1 MLLPGFNGAG
11 ARMTDAL
18 QQRFG
23 ASADLVRLKV
33 SSLLRCCCLLLIL
46 AHLPVHAA
54 SVPLSD
60 AQLQWLEDHPVWR
73 VGVVMAPPYAEYD
86 QRQRRMSGFN
96 VQFME
101 RLAANLGVS
110 LQWHRFVSEAALEQA
125 MRGDEIDLAPGLRQS
140 REGLRIWRYSDP
152 FLRVPRLIIGD
163 NNGPR
168 AIDLERLDNDDV
180 IALEAPGPVADYMN
194 SNYPSQ
200 PVLEVSSQFE
210 ALRQLLEAR
219 IRFAVVDEPLYGR
232 LSQKAEYASL
242 DVVGDLGNPLLL
254 RIGSRRDSPI
264 MSAVID
270 QALRNF
276 SAREFSQLQEQ
287 WLKSRSIDQ
296 SRRISYWRS
305 LSLLLTLLL
314 GAAVGIL
321 VWQRR
326 QQGQLEARLKS
337 ARRDIE
343 ARAAAEE
350 AQRLT
355 QFCLDHSTVG
365 ILWLNWDSHV
375 RYANQ
380 AAEELLGYASERLLD
395 QPLQALEPG
404 LGMDDWLQL
413 WRDARSGVEDHQVHE
428 CEWQRA
434 DGSRFPAAVTLSF
447 LRFGSKEYL
456 VVFLADITERRR
468 ASAALQESEVRL
480 KAMAGNVPGLVFRFE
495 RQDADS
501 PVNIA
506 YISEA
511 SQRLVGYSA
520 ELLLQP
526 GRGIRSLVHPDD
538 EPGYWSSQQQAL
550 GSMSDWRWQGRIL
563 TRDGE
568 VRWADIRASVRGR
581 LEGRQVWD
589 GIVWDITDNKRIE
602 LQLDAS
608 RAQLRELAAH
618 VETVREEEKAHIAR
632 EVHDELG
639 QMLTVL
645 KLEISMCEISFAAL
659 DPGLAARLQGMK
671 RLIAQLFQQVRDVA
685 TALRPPILDAG
696 IASAIDWQARRFE
709 ERTGIACLVEVPECP
724 PQLSNAK
731 AIGLFR
737 ILQEALTNVMRHANA
752 QTVSLSLEQRGDV
765 LCLGISDDGQ
775 GFVVQQGRQGLS
787 FGLVGM
793 QERAQMLGG
802 TLVLESQ
809 PGEGTSI
816 HVSVP
821 LNAVAEAGQ
830 LIRTLES

>member
-1 MLLPGFNGAG
+1 M
-11 ARMTDAL
+11 
-18 QQRFG
+18 
-23 ASADLVRLKV
+23 V
-33 SSLLRCCCLLLIL
+33 SSLLRGCLLLL
-46 AHLPVHAA
+46 LLVHLPAHAWN
-54 SVPLSD
+54 VPLSD
-60 AQLQWLEDHPVWR
+60 AQLAWLGEHRQWR
-73 VGVVMAPPYAEYD
+73 AGVVMTSPYAEYD
-86 QRQRRMSGFN
+86 QRQRRLSGFN

-101 RLAANLGVS
+101 RLATGLGVE
-110 LQWHRFVSEAALEQA
+110 LQWHRFTDEAALEKA
-125 MRGDEIDLAPGLRQS
+125 MRADEIDLAPGLRQT
-140 REGLRIWRYSDP
+140 REGLRTWRYSDP

-163 NNGPR
+163 VNGPR
-168 AIDLERLDNDDV
+168 AIDLERLDSDDV
-180 IALEAPGPVADYMN
+180 IALEGPGPVADYMH

-200 PVLEVSSQFE
+200 PVVEVPSQFE
-210 ALRQLLEAR
+210 ALRQLVEAR
-219 IRFAVVDEPLYGR
+219 VRFAVVDEPLYAR
-232 LSQKAEYASL
+232 LSQRAEYASL
-242 DVVGDLGNPLLL
+242 DVVGDLGNPQLL
-254 RIGSRRDSPI
+254 RIGSRRDSPV

-270 QALRNF
+270 QALRSF
-276 SAREFSQLQEQ
+276 PAQQLGQLQEQ

-296 SRRISYWRS
+296 SRRISHWRS
-305 LSLLLTLLL
+305 LSLLLGLLL
-314 GAAVGIL
+314 LATITGL

-326 QQGQLEARLKS
+326 QQGLLETRLKS

-343 ARAAAEE
+343 LREAAEE

-380 AAEELLGYASERLLD
+380 AAEDLLGYASDQLID
-395 QPLQALEPG
+395 QPLQALDPA

-413 WRDARSGVEDHQVHE
+413 WRDARSGIDDHQVHE
-428 CEWQRA
+428 RDWQRV
-434 DGSRFPAAVTLSF
+434 DGSRFPAAITLSF

-480 KAMAGNVPGLVFRFE
+480 KAMAGNVPGLVFRLE
-495 RQDADS
+495 RQAPGA
-501 PVNIA
+501 PVSIG

-550 GSMSDWRWQGRIL
+550 DSMSDWHWQGRIL
-563 TRDGE
+563 TRSGE
-568 VRWADIRASVRGR
+568 IRWADIRASVRGH
-581 LEGRQVWD
+581 LAGRQVWD

-602 LQLDAS
+602 LELDAS
-608 RAQLRELAAH
+608 RAQLRKLAAH

-645 KLEISMCEISFAAL
+645 KLEISMCEISFAEL
-659 DPGLAARLQGMK
+659 DPGLAARLQSMK

-731 AIGLFR
+731 AVGLFR

-752 QTVSLSLEQRGDV
+752 QTVSLRLEQRGDV
-765 LCLGISDDGQ
+765 LSLSISDDGQ
-775 GFVVQQGRQGLS
+775 GFVVQSGRQGLS

-809 PGEGTSI
+809 PGEGTLI
-816 HVSVP
+816 QVSVP
-821 LNAVAEAGQ
+821 LDAPAQQAP
-830 LIRTLES
+830 LISTLES

>member
-1 MLLPGFNGAG
+1 M
-11 ARMTDAL
+11 
-18 QQRFG
+18 
-23 ASADLVRLKV
+23 
-33 SSLLRCCCLLLIL
+33 SSLLRCCCFLLML
-46 AHLPVHAA
+46 AYLPAHAA

-60 AQLQWLEDHPVWR
+60 AQLQWLHDHPVWR
-73 VGVVMAPPYAEYD
+73 VGVVMASPYAEYD
-86 QRQRRMSGFN
+86 QRQRRLSGFH

-110 LQWHRFVSEAALEQA
+110 LQWHRFVSEAALDNA
-125 MRGDEIDLAPGLRQS
+125 MRGGEIDLAPGLRQS
-140 REGLRIWRYSDP
+140 REKLRIWRYSDP

-163 NNGPR
+163 INGPR
-168 AIDLERLDNDDV
+168 AIDLERLNNDDV
-180 IALEAPGPVADYMN
+180 IALEGPGPVADYMS

-200 PVLEVSSQFE
+200 PVLEVPGQFE

-219 IRFAVVDEPLYGR
+219 VRFAVVDEPLYGR

-264 MSAVID
+264 MSAIID

-276 SAREFSQLQEQ
+276 PASEFSQLQEQ

-314 GAAVGIL
+314 GATVVML

-343 ARAAAEE
+343 ARGAAEE

-395 QPLQALEPG
+395 QPLQALEPA

-480 KAMAGNVPGLVFRFE
+480 KAMAGNVPGLVFRLE

-501 PVNIA
+501 PISIA

-538 EPGYWSSQQQAL
+538 EPGYWDSQQQAL

-563 TRDGE
+563 TRDGD
-568 VRWADIRASVRGR
+568 VRWADIRASVRGH
-581 LEGRQVWD
+581 LQGRQVWD

-602 LQLDAS
+602 LELDAS
-608 RAQLRELAAH
+608 RGQLRELAAH

-724 PQLSNAK
+724 PQLSSAK

-765 LCLGISDDGQ
+765 LYLSISDDGQ
-775 GFVVQQGRQGLS
+775 GFVVRQDHQGLS

-793 QERAQMLGG
+793 HERAQMFGG

-821 LNAVAEAGQ
+821 LHAAAEDGQ
-830 LIRTLES
+830 LISTLGS

>member
-86 QRQRRMSGFN
+86 QRQRRLSGFN

-163 NNGPR
+163 INGPR

-219 IRFAVVDEPLYGR
+219 VRFAVVDEPLYGR

-276 SAREFSQLQEQ
+276 SAPEFSQLQEQ

>member
-1 MLLPGFNGAG
+1 MHVPGCGGAG
-11 ARMTDAL
+11 TGVTDAL
-18 QQRFG
+18 QKPFG
-23 ASADLVRLKV
+23 ASANLVRFMV
-33 SSLLRCCCLLLIL
+33 SSLLRCCCLLLML
-46 AHLPVHAA
+46 AHLPAHAA

-60 AQLQWLEDHPVWR
+60 AQLAWLDENRQWR
-73 VGVVMAPPYAEYD
+73 VGVVMTSPYAEYD
-86 QRQRRMSGFN
+86 QRQRRLSGFN

-101 RLAANLGVS
+101 RLAANLGVE
-110 LQWHRFVSEAALEQA
+110 LQWHRFVNEAELEEA
-125 MRGDEIDLAPGLRQS
+125 MRADQIDLAPGLRQT

-163 NNGPR
+163 INGPR
-168 AIDLERLDNDDV
+168 AIDLERLNSSDV
-180 IALEAPGPVADYMN
+180 IALEGPGPVADYMS

-200 PVLEVSSQFE
+200 PVLEVPSQFE

-219 IRFAVVDEPLYGR
+219 VRFAVVDEPLYGR

-242 DVVGDLGNPLLL
+242 EVVGDLGNPQLL
-254 RIGSRRDSPI
+254 RIGSRRDSPV

-270 QALRNF
+270 LALRHF
-276 SAREFSQLQEQ
+276 PAPEFSQLQEH

-314 GAAVGIL
+314 MGAVGVL

-326 QQGQLEARLKS
+326 QQGLLETRLKS

-343 ARAAAEE
+343 LRDAAEE

-380 AAEELLGYASERLLD
+380 AAEGLLGYASERLLD

-413 WRDARSGVEDHQVHE
+413 WRDARSGAEDHQVRE

-480 KAMAGNVPGLVFRFE
+480 KAMAGNVPGLVFRLE
-495 RQDADS
+495 RQGAGA
-501 PVNIA
+501 PVSIA

-550 GSMSDWRWQGRIL
+550 ESMSDWRWQGRIL
-563 TRDGE
+563 TRSGE
-568 VRWADIRASVRGR
+568 TRWADIRASVRGQ
-581 LEGRQVWD
+581 LQGRQVWD

-602 LQLDAS
+602 LELDAS
-608 RAQLRELAAH
+608 RAQLRKLAAH
-618 VETVREEEKAHIAR
+618 VEAVREEEKAHIAR

-645 KLEISMCEISFAAL
+645 KLEISMCEISFAQL

-709 ERTGIACLVEVPECP
+709 ERTGVACLVEVPECP

-752 QTVSLSLEQRGDV
+752 QTVSLRLEQQGGV
-765 LCLGISDDGQ
+765 LCLSISDDGQ
-775 GFVVQQGRQGLS
+775 GFVVQQGRQGPS

-802 TLVLESQ
+802 ALLLESQ

-821 LNAVAEAGQ
+821 LDEPAEPAT
-830 LIRTLES
+830 LISTLES

>member
-1 MLLPGFNGAG
+1 M
-11 ARMTDAL
+11 
-18 QQRFG
+18 
-23 ASADLVRLKV
+23 
-33 SSLLRCCCLLLIL
+33 SSLLRFCCLVLLL
-46 AHLPVHAA
+46 AHPTAQAV

-60 AQLQWLEDHPVWR
+60 AQLQWLDSHAVWR
-73 VGVVMAPPYAEYD
+73 VGVVMASPYAEYD
-86 QRQRRMSGFN
+86 QRQRRLSGFN

-101 RLAANLGVS
+101 RLAASLGVE
-110 LQWHRFVSEAALEQA
+110 LQWHRFVDEAALNRA
-125 MRGDEIDLAPGLRQS
+125 MRADEIDLAPGLHQT

-163 NNGPR
+163 ANGPK
-168 AIDLERLDNDDV
+168 AINLERLDSNDV
-180 IALEAPGPVADYMN
+180 LALEGPGPVADYMRN
-194 SNYPSQ
+194 NYPSQ
-200 PVLEVSSQFE
+200 PVLEVASQFE
-210 ALRQLLEAR
+210 ALRQLVEAR
-219 IRFAVVDEPLYGR
+219 VRYAVVDEPLYGR
-232 LSQKAEYASL
+232 LSQRAEYASL
-242 DVVGDLGNPLLL
+242 DVAGDLGNPQLL
-254 RIGSRRDSPI
+254 RMGSRRDDPV

-270 QALRNF
+270 QALRSF
-276 SAREFSQLQEQ
+276 PAHELGRLQEQ

-314 GAAVGIL
+314 AATL
-321 VWQRR
+321 AMLAWQRR
-326 QQGQLEARLKS
+326 QQGVLESRLKS
-337 ARRDIE
+337 AQRDIE
-343 ARAAAEE
+343 LREAAVE

-380 AAEELLGYASERLLD
+380 AAEELLGYAAHELLEK
-395 QPLQALEPG
+395 PLQSLDPTLA
-404 LGMDDWLQL
+404 MDDWLQL
-413 WRDARSGVEDHQVHE
+413 WRDARGGVDDHQVHE
-428 CEWQRA
+428 RDLRRA

-480 KAMAGNVPGLVFRFE
+480 KAMAGNVPGLVFRLE
-495 RQDADS
+495 RQGPGA

-526 GRGIRSLVHPDD
+526 GRGIRSLVHPED

-550 GSMSDWRWQGRIL
+550 ESMSDWYWQGRIL
-563 TRDGE
+563 TRSGE
-568 VRWADIRASVRGR
+568 IRWADIRASVRGQ

-602 LQLDAS
+602 LELDAS
-608 RAQLRELAAH
+608 RAQLRKLAAH
-618 VETVREEEKAHIAR
+618 VEIVREEEKAHIAR

-645 KLEISMCEISFAAL
+645 KLEISMCEISFAEL
-659 DPGLAARLQGMK
+659 DPGLAERLHGMK

-724 PQLSNAK
+724 PRLSNAK

-737 ILQEALTNVMRHANA
+737 ILQEALTNVMRHADA
-752 QTVSLSLEQRGDV
+752 QTVSLRLEQRGDV
-765 LCLGISDDGQ
+765 LCLSISDDGQ
-775 GFVVQQGRQGLS
+775 GFVVQPGRQGVS

-802 TLVLESQ
+802 MLVLESE
-809 PGEGTSI
+809 PGEGTLI
-816 HVSVP
+816 RVSVP
-821 LNAVAEAGQ
+821 LDAPAEQ
-830 LIRTLES
+830 VPLNSTLES

>member
-1 MLLPGFNGAG
+1 MHLPGCGGAG
-11 ARMTDAL
+11 TGITDAL
-18 QQRFG
+18 QSLFG
-23 ASADLVRLKV
+23 ASANFVRFMV
-33 SSLLRCCCLLLIL
+33 SSLLRCCCLLLML
-46 AHLPVHAA
+46 AHLPAHAA

-60 AQLQWLEDHPVWR
+60 AQLAWLDENRLWR
-73 VGVVMAPPYAEYD
+73 VGVVMTSPYAEYD
-86 QRQRRMSGFN
+86 QRQRRLSGFN

-101 RLAANLGVS
+101 RLAASLGVD
-110 LQWHRFVSEAALEQA
+110 LQWHRFVSEAELEKA
-125 MRGDEIDLAPGLRQS
+125 MRADQIDLAPGLRQT

-163 NNGPR
+163 INGPR
-168 AIDLERLDNDDV
+168 AIDLERLNSSDV
-180 IALEAPGPVADYMN
+180 IALEGPGPVADYMS

-200 PVLEVSSQFE
+200 PVLEVPSQFE

-219 IRFAVVDEPLYGR
+219 VRFAVVDEPLYGR

-242 DVVGDLGNPLLL
+242 EVVGDLGNPQLL
-254 RIGSRRDSPI
+254 RIGSRRDSPV

-270 QALRNF
+270 LALRHF
-276 SAREFSQLQEQ
+276 PAPELSQLQEQ

-314 GAAVGIL
+314 MGAVGVL

-326 QQGQLEARLKS
+326 QQGLLETRLKS

-343 ARAAAEE
+343 LRAAAEE

-380 AAEELLGYASERLLD
+380 AAEGLLGYASERLLD

-413 WRDARSGVEDHQVHE
+413 WRDARSGAEDHQVRE

-434 DGSRFPAAVTLSF
+434 DGSRFPVAVTLSF

-480 KAMAGNVPGLVFRFE
+480 KAMAGNVPGLVFRLE
-495 RQDADS
+495 RQGAGA
-501 PVNIA
+501 PVSIA

-511 SQRLVGYSA
+511 SQRLVGYSP

-538 EPGYWSSQQQAL
+538 EPRYWSSQQQAL
-550 GSMSDWRWQGRIL
+550 DSMSDWYWQGRIL
-563 TRDGE
+563 TRAGDI
-568 VRWADIRASVRGR
+568 RWADIRASVRGQ

-602 LQLDAS
+602 LELDAS
-608 RAQLRELAAH
+608 RAQLRKLAAH

-645 KLEISMCEISFAAL
+645 KLEISMCEISFAQL

-696 IASAIDWQARRFE
+696 IASAIDW
-709 ERTGIACLVEVPECP
+709 
-724 PQLSNAK
+724 
-731 AIGLFR
+731 
-737 ILQEALTNVMRHANA
+737 
-752 QTVSLSLEQRGDV
+752 
-765 LCLGISDDGQ
+765 
-775 GFVVQQGRQGLS
+775 
-787 FGLVGM
+787 
-793 QERAQMLGG
+793 
-802 TLVLESQ
+802 
-809 PGEGTSI
+809 
-816 HVSVP
+816 
-821 LNAVAEAGQ
+821 
-830 LIRTLES
+830 

>member
-1 MLLPGFNGAG
+1 MP
-11 ARMTDAL
+11 
-18 QQRFG
+18 
-23 ASADLVRLKV
+23 
-33 SSLLRCCCLLLIL
+33 SLLRCCLLLL
-46 AHLPVHAA
+46 ALVHLPAQA
-54 SVPLSD
+54 WSVPLSD
-60 AQLQWLEDHPVWR
+60 AQLAWLGQHRQWR
-73 VGVVMAPPYAEYD
+73 IGVVMTSPYAEYD
-86 QRQRRMSGFN
+86 PRQRRLSGFN

-101 RLAANLGVS
+101 RLAAGLGVE
-110 LQWHRFVSEAALEQA
+110 LQWHRFVDEAALEKA
-125 MRGDEIDLAPGLRQS
+125 MRADEIDLAPGLRQT
-140 REGLRIWRYSDP
+140 REGLRVWRYSDP

-163 NNGPR
+163 LDGPR
-168 AIDLERLDNDDV
+168 AIDLERLDSDDV
-180 IALEAPGPVADYMN
+180 IALEGPGPVADYMR

-200 PVLEVSSQFE
+200 PVLEVASQFE

-219 IRFAVVDEPLYGR
+219 VRFAVVDEPFYGR
-232 LSQKAEYASL
+232 LSQRAEYASL

-254 RIGSRRDSPI
+254 RIGSRRDSPV

-270 QALRNF
+270 QALRSF
-276 SAREFSQLQEQ
+276 PAGELSRLQDQ

-296 SRRISYWRS
+296 SRRISHWRS
-305 LSLLLTLLL
+305 LSLLLGLLL
-314 GAAVGIL
+314 LATIAMLI
-321 VWQRR
+321 WQRR
-326 QQGQLEARLKS
+326 QQALLESRLKS

-343 ARAAAEE
+343 LREAAEE

-380 AAEELLGYASERLLD
+380 AAGQLLGYPAGGLLE
-395 QPLQALEPG
+395 QPLQAFEPG

-413 WRDARSGVEDHQVHE
+413 WRDARSGVEDHRVHE

-480 KAMAGNVPGLVFRFE
+480 KAMAGNVPGLVFRLE
-495 RQDADS
+495 RQGPGA
-501 PVNIA
+501 PVSIG

-550 GSMSDWRWQGRIL
+550 DSMSDWHWQGRIL
-563 TRDGE
+563 TRSGE
-568 VRWADIRASVRGR
+568 VRWADIRASVRGQ

-602 LQLDAS
+602 LELDAS

-618 VETVREEEKAHIAR
+618 LETVREEEKAHIAR

-645 KLEISMCEISFAAL
+645 KLEISMCEIGFAEL

-737 ILQEALTNVMRHANA
+737 ILQEALTNVMRHAQA
-752 QTVSLSLEQRGDV
+752 QTVSLRLEQQEGV
-765 LCLGISDDGQ
+765 LSLSISDDGR
-775 GFVVQQGRQGLS
+775 GFSIQQGRQGLS

-793 QERAQMLGG
+793 RERAQMLGG
-802 TLVLESQ
+802 TLVLDSQ

-816 HVSVP
+816 RVSVP
-821 LNAVAEAGQ
+821 LDAPADALAEA
-830 LIRTLES
+830 TLES

>member
-1 MLLPGFNGAG
+1 MVP
-11 ARMTDAL
+11 
-18 QQRFG
+18 
-23 ASADLVRLKV
+23 
-33 SSLLRCCCLLLIL
+33 SLLRCCLLLL
-46 AHLPVHAA
+46 ALVHLPAQA
-54 SVPLSD
+54 WNVPLSD
-60 AQLQWLEDHPVWR
+60 AQLAWLDQHRQWR
-73 VGVVMAPPYAEYD
+73 IGVVMTSPFAEYD
-86 QRQRRMSGFN
+86 PRQRRLSGFN

-101 RLAANLGVS
+101 RLAAGLGVE
-110 LQWHRFVSEAALEQA
+110 LQWHRFVDEAALEKA
-125 MRGDEIDLAPGLRQS
+125 MRADEIDLAPGLRQT
-140 REGLRIWRYSDP
+140 REGLRVWRYSDP

-163 NNGPR
+163 LAGPR
-168 AIDLERLDNDDV
+168 AIDLERLDSDDV
-180 IALEAPGPVADYMN
+180 IALEGPGPVADYMR

-200 PVLEVSSQFE
+200 PVLEVASQFE

-219 IRFAVVDEPLYGR
+219 VRFAVVDEPFYGR
-232 LSQKAEYASL
+232 LSQRAEYASL

-270 QALRNF
+270 QALRSF
-276 SAREFSQLQEQ
+276 PAGELSRLQDQ

-296 SRRISYWRS
+296 SRRISHWRS
-305 LSLLLTLLL
+305 LSLLLGLLL
-314 GAAVGIL
+314 LATIAMLI
-321 VWQRR
+321 WQRR
-326 QQGQLEARLKS
+326 QQALLESRLKS

-343 ARAAAEE
+343 LREAAEE

-380 AAEELLGYASERLLD
+380 AAGQLLGYPAGGLLE

-413 WRDARSGVEDHQVHE
+413 WRDARNGVEDHRVHE

-480 KAMAGNVPGLVFRFE
+480 KAMAGNVPGLVFRLE
-495 RQDADS
+495 RQGPGA
-501 PVNIA
+501 PVSIG

-550 GSMSDWRWQGRIL
+550 DSMSDWHWQGRIL
-563 TRDGE
+563 TRSGE
-568 VRWADIRASVRGR
+568 VRWADIRASVRGQR
-581 LEGRQVWD
+581 EGRQVWD

-602 LQLDAS
+602 LELDAS

-645 KLEISMCEISFAAL
+645 KLEISMCEISFAEL

-737 ILQEALTNVMRHANA
+737 ILQEALTNVMRHAQA
-752 QTVSLSLEQRGDV
+752 QTVSLRLEQQEGV
-765 LCLGISDDGQ
+765 LSLSISDDGR
-775 GFVVQQGRQGLS
+775 GFSVQQGRRGLS

-793 QERAQMLGG
+793 RERAQMLGG
-802 TLVLESQ
+802 TLVLDSQ

-816 HVSVP
+816 RVSVP
-821 LNAVAEAGQ
+821 LDAPADALAEA
-830 LIRTLES
+830 TLES

>member
-1 MLLPGFNGAG
+1 M
-11 ARMTDAL
+11 
-18 QQRFG
+18 
-23 ASADLVRLKV
+23 
-33 SSLLRCCCLLLIL
+33 SSLMRYCCLLLAL
-46 AHLPVHAA
+46 AHLPLHAA

-60 AQLQWLEDHPVWR
+60 AQLQWLAQHRQWR
-73 VGVVMAPPYAEYD
+73 VGVVMNSPYAEYD
-86 QRQRRMSGFN
+86 QRQRRLSGFN
-96 VQFME
+96 VQLLE
-101 RLAANLGVS
+101 RIAASLEVE
-110 LQWHRFVSEAALEQA
+110 LQWHRFVSEAALEKA
-125 MRGDEIDLAPGLRQS
+125 MRAGEIDLAPGLRQT

-163 NNGPR
+163 VNGPR
-168 AIDLERLDNDDV
+168 AIDLERLDSNDV
-180 IALEAPGPVADYMN
+180 IALEGPGPVAEYMS

-200 PVLEVSSQFE
+200 PVLQVSSQFE
-210 ALRQLLEAR
+210 ALRQVLEAR
-219 IRFAVVDEPLYGR
+219 VRFAVVDEPLYGR

-242 DVVGDLGNPLLL
+242 EVVGDLGNPLLL
-254 RIGSRRDSPI
+254 RIGSRRDDPI
-264 MSAVID
+264 MSAIID

-276 SAREFSQLQEQ
+276 PAREFNQLQEQ

-305 LSLLLTLLL
+305 LSLLLALLL
-314 GAAVGIL
+314 AATVAML
-321 VWQRR
+321 LWQRR
-326 QQGQLEARLKS
+326 QQGLLESRLKS

-343 ARAAAEE
+343 ARTAAEE
-350 AQRLT
+350 SQRLT

-380 AAEELLGYASERLLD
+380 AAEHLLGYASDRLLD
-395 QPLQALEPG
+395 QPLQALDPG
-404 LGMDDWLQL
+404 LGMDQWLQR
-413 WRDARSGVEDHQVHE
+413 WREGRSGVEDHQVHE

-468 ASAALQESEVRL
+468 ASAALQESEMRL
-480 KAMAGNVPGLVFRFE
+480 KAMAGNVPGLVFRLE
-495 RQDADS
+495 RQDAGA

-520 ELLLQP
+520 DLLLQP

-550 GSMSDWRWQGRIL
+550 DSMSDWRWQGRIL

-568 VRWADIRASVRGR
+568 VRWADVRASVRGQQ
-581 LEGRQVWD
+581 EGRQVWD

-602 LQLDAS
+602 LELDAS

-618 VETVREEEKAHIAR
+618 LETVREEEKAHIAR

-645 KLEISMCEISFAAL
+645 KLETSMCEISFAGL
-659 DPGLAARLQGMK
+659 DAGLAERLQGMK

-737 ILQEALTNVMRHANA
+737 ILQEALTNVMRHASA
-752 QTVSLSLEQRGDV
+752 QTVSLGLEQQDGV
-765 LCLGISDDGQ
+765 LRLSISDDGQ
-775 GFVVQQGRQGLS
+775 GFVPQPGRHGLS

-793 QERAQMLGG
+793 RERAQMLGG

-816 HVSVP
+816 QVTVP
-821 LNAVAEAGQ
+821 LDAPAEVMPLVSA
-830 LIRTLES
+830 

>member
-1 MLLPGFNGAG
+1 MVP
-11 ARMTDAL
+11 
-18 QQRFG
+18 
-23 ASADLVRLKV
+23 
-33 SSLLRCCCLLLIL
+33 SLLRCCLLLL
-46 AHLPVHAA
+46 ALVHLPAQA
-54 SVPLSD
+54 WSVPLSD
-60 AQLQWLEDHPVWR
+60 AQLAWLGQHRQWR
-73 VGVVMAPPYAEYD
+73 IGVVMTSPYAEYD
-86 QRQRRMSGFN
+86 PRQRRLSGFN

-101 RLAANLGVS
+101 RVAAGLGVE
-110 LQWHRFVSEAALEQA
+110 LQWHRFVDEAALEKA
-125 MRGDEIDLAPGLRQS
+125 MRADEIDLAPGLRQT
-140 REGLRIWRYSDP
+140 REGLRVWRYSDP

-163 NNGPR
+163 LDGPR
-168 AIDLERLDNDDV
+168 AIDLERLDSDDV
-180 IALEAPGPVADYMN
+180 IALEGPGPVADYMR

-200 PVLEVSSQFE
+200 PVLEVASQFE

-219 IRFAVVDEPLYGR
+219 VRFAVVDELFYGR
-232 LSQKAEYASL
+232 LSQRAEYASL

-270 QALRNF
+270 QALRSF
-276 SAREFSQLQEQ
+276 PAGELSRLQDQ

-296 SRRISYWRS
+296 SRRISHWRS
-305 LSLLLTLLL
+305 LSLLLGLLL
-314 GAAVGIL
+314 LATIAMLI
-321 VWQRR
+321 WQRR
-326 QQGQLEARLKS
+326 QQALLETRLKS

-343 ARAAAEE
+343 LREAAEE

-380 AAEELLGYASERLLD
+380 AAGQLLGYPAGGLLE

-404 LGMDDWLQL
+404 LGMDDWLHL
-413 WRDARSGVEDHQVHE
+413 WRDARSGVEDHRVHE

-480 KAMAGNVPGLVFRFE
+480 KAMAGNVPGLVFRLE
-495 RQDADS
+495 RQGPGA
-501 PVNIA
+501 PVSIG

-550 GSMSDWRWQGRIL
+550 DSMSDWHWQGRIL
-563 TRDGE
+563 TRSGE
-568 VRWADIRASVRGR
+568 VRWADIRASVRGQ

-602 LQLDAS
+602 LELDAS
-608 RAQLRELAAH
+608 RVQLRELAAH

-645 KLEISMCEISFAAL
+645 KLEISMCEISFAEL

-737 ILQEALTNVMRHANA
+737 ILQEALTNVMRHAQA
-752 QTVSLSLEQRGDV
+752 QTVSLRLEQQEGV
-765 LCLGISDDGQ
+765 LSLSISDDGR
-775 GFVVQQGRQGLS
+775 GFSVQQGRQGLS

-793 QERAQMLGG
+793 RERAQMLGG
-802 TLVLESQ
+802 TLVLDSQ

-816 HVSVP
+816 RVSVP
-821 LNAVAEAGQ
+821 LDTPADALAEA
-830 LIRTLES
+830 TLES

>member
-1 MLLPGFNGAG
+1 MHYKSV
-11 ARMTDAL
+11 
-18 QQRFG
+18 FG
-23 ASADLVRLKV
+23 LSADRVRSMV
-33 SSLLRCCCLLLIL
+33 PSLLRCCCLLLTL
-46 AHLPVHAA
+46 FNLPAQA
-54 SVPLSD
+54 SSVPLSD
-60 AQLQWLEDHPVWR
+60 AQLAWLDEHRQWR
-73 VGVVMAPPYAEYD
+73 VGVVMTSPYAEYD
-86 QRQRRMSGFN
+86 KRQRRLSGFN

-101 RLAANLGVS
+101 RLAASLGVE
-110 LQWHRFVSEAALEQA
+110 LQWHRFVDEASLGNA
-125 MRGDEIDLAPGLRQS
+125 MRADEIDLAPGLRQT

-163 NNGPR
+163 VNGPR

-180 IALEAPGPVADYMN
+180 IALEGPGQVANYMR

-200 PVLEVSSQFE
+200 PVLEVPNQFE
-210 ALRQLLEAR
+210 ALRQLVEAR
-219 IRFAVVDEPLYGR
+219 VRFAVVDEPFYGR
-232 LSQKAEYASL
+232 LSQRAEYASL
-242 DVVGDLGNPLLL
+242 DVVGDLGNPQLL
-254 RIGSRRDSPI
+254 RIGSRRDSPV

-270 QALRNF
+270 QALRSF
-276 SAREFSQLQEQ
+276 PAHELGRLQEQ

-305 LSLLLTLLL
+305 LSLLLALLL
-314 GAAVGIL
+314 IAAVAIL
-321 VWQRR
+321 VWQRG
-326 QQGQLEARLKS
+326 QQGLLEARLKS

-343 ARAAAEE
+343 LREAAEE

-380 AAEELLGYASERLLD
+380 AAEELLGYAAHALLE
-395 QPLQALEPG
+395 QPLQALDPA
-404 LGMDDWLQL
+404 LGMDGWLQL
-413 WRDARSGVEDHQVHE
+413 WRDARNGIDDHQVHE
-428 CEWQRA
+428 RDWQRA

-480 KAMAGNVPGLVFRFE
+480 KAMAGNVPGLVFRLE
-495 RQDADS
+495 RQDAGA
-501 PVNIA
+501 PVSIA

-526 GRGIRSLVHPDD
+526 GRGIRSLVHPED

-550 GSMSDWRWQGRIL
+550 DSMSDWYWQGRIL
-563 TRDGE
+563 TRSGE
-568 VRWADIRASVRGR
+568 IRWADIRASVRGQ
-581 LEGRQVWD
+581 LAGRQVWD

-602 LQLDAS
+602 LELDAS
-608 RAQLRELAAH
+608 RAQLRKLAAH

-659 DPGLAARLQGMK
+659 DPALAARLQGMK

-709 ERTGIACLVEVPECP
+709 ERTGIACLVQVPECP
-724 PQLSNAK
+724 PQLSSAK
-731 AIGLFR
+731 AVGLFR

-752 QTVSLSLEQRGDV
+752 QTVSLCLEQRGDV
-765 LCLGISDDGQ
+765 LCLSISDDGQ
-775 GFVVQQGRQGLS
+775 GFVVLPGRQGVS

-793 QERAQMLGG
+793 QERVQMLGG
-802 TLVLESQ
+802 TLLLESQ

-816 HVSVP
+816 HISVP
-821 LNAVAEAGQ
+821 LDEQAEPAM
-830 LIRTLES
+830 LISTLES

>member
-1 MLLPGFNGAG
+1 MP
-11 ARMTDAL
+11 
-18 QQRFG
+18 
-23 ASADLVRLKV
+23 
-33 SSLLRCCCLLLIL
+33 SLLRCCCLLLTLFNLPAL
-46 AHLPVHAA
+46 AS

-60 AQLQWLEDHPVWR
+60 AQLAWLDEHRQWR
-73 VGVVMAPPYAEYD
+73 VGVVMTSPYAEYD
-86 QRQRRMSGFN
+86 QRQRRLSGFN

-101 RLAANLGVS
+101 RLAASLGVE
-110 LQWHRFVSEAALEQA
+110 LQWHRFVDDASLESA
-125 MRGDEIDLAPGLRQS
+125 MRTDEIDLAPGLRQT
-140 REGLRIWRYSDP
+140 RAGLHVWRYSDP
-152 FLRVPRLIIGD
+152 ILRVPRLIIGD
-163 NNGPR
+163 VNGPR
-168 AIDLERLDNDDV
+168 AIDLERLDSNDV
-180 IALEAPGPVADYMN
+180 IAIEGPGPVADYMR

-200 PVLEVSSQFE
+200 PVLEVTNQFE
-210 ALRQLLEAR
+210 ALRQLVEAR
-219 IRFAVVDEPLYGR
+219 VRFAVVDEPLYGR
-232 LSQKAEYASL
+232 LSQRAEYASL
-242 DVVGDLGNPLLL
+242 DVVGDLGNPQLL
-254 RIGSRRDSPI
+254 RIGSRRDSPV
-264 MSAVID
+264 MSAIID
-270 QALRNF
+270 QALRSF
-276 SAREFSQLQEQ
+276 PTHELSRLQEQ

-305 LSLLLTLLL
+305 LSLLLALLVI
-314 GAAVGIL
+314 AAVAIL
-321 VWQRR
+321 VWQRG
-326 QQGQLEARLKS
+326 QQGLLEARLKS
-337 ARRDIE
+337 ARRHIE
-343 ARAAAEE
+343 LREAAEE

-380 AAEELLGYASERLLD
+380 AAEELLGYAAHALLE
-395 QPLQALEPG
+395 QPLQALDPA
-404 LGMDDWLQL
+404 LGMDDWLLL
-413 WRDARSGVEDHQVHE
+413 WRDARSGVDDHQVHE
-428 CEWQRA
+428 RDWQRA

-456 VVFLADITERRR
+456 VVFIADITERRR

-480 KAMAGNVPGLVFRFE
+480 KAMAGNVPGLVFRLE
-495 RQDADS
+495 RQDAGA
-501 PVNIA
+501 PVSIA

-526 GRGIRSLVHPDD
+526 GRGIRSLVHPED

-550 GSMSDWRWQGRIL
+550 DSMSDWYWQGRIL
-563 TRDGE
+563 TRSGE
-568 VRWADIRASVRGR
+568 VRWADIRASVRGQ
-581 LEGRQVWD
+581 LAGRQVWD

-602 LQLDAS
+602 LELDAS
-608 RAQLRELAAH
+608 RAQLRKLAAH

-659 DPGLAARLQGMK
+659 DPALAARLQGMK

-709 ERTGIACLVEVPECP
+709 QRTGIACLVQVPECP
-724 PQLSNAK
+724 PQLSSAK
-731 AIGLFR
+731 AVGLFR

-752 QTVSLSLEQRGDV
+752 QTVSLCLEQRGSV
-765 LCLGISDDGQ
+765 LCLSISDDGQ
-775 GFVVQQGRQGLS
+775 GFVVPPGRQGVS

-802 TLVLESQ
+802 TLLLESQ

-821 LNAVAEAGQ
+821 LDEQVEPAM
-830 LIRTLES
+830 LISTLES

>member
-1 MLLPGFNGAG
+1 MHYKSV
-11 ARMTDAL
+11 
-18 QQRFG
+18 FG
-23 ASADLVRLKV
+23 TNADLVRLMV
-33 SSLLRCCCLLLIL
+33 SFLLRCCCLLLAL
-46 AHLPVHAA
+46 NVMTVQAS

-60 AQLQWLEDHPVWR
+60 AQQEWLAAHQQWR

-86 QRQRRMSGFN
+86 QRQRRLSGFH
-96 VQFME
+96 VQFIE
-101 RLAANLGVS
+101 RLAASLGVT
-110 LQWHRFVSEAALEQA
+110 LQWHRFVDEAALNDA
-125 MRGDEIDLAPGLRQS
+125 MRANEIDLAPGLRQT
-140 REGLRIWRYSDP
+140 RQGLRIWRYSDP

-163 NNGPR
+163 INGPR
-168 AIDLERLDNDDV
+168 AIDLERLDSNDV
-180 IALEAPGPVADYMN
+180 IALEGPGAVADYMR

-200 PVLEVSSQFE
+200 PVLEVGSQFE

-219 IRFAVVDEPLYGR
+219 VRFAVVDEPLYGR
-232 LSQKAEYASL
+232 LSQRAEYASL

-254 RIGSRRDSPI
+254 RIGSRRDSPV

-276 SAREFSQLQEQ
+276 PAGEFSQLQEH

-314 GAAVGIL
+314 VAAVTML

-326 QQGQLEARLKS
+326 QQGLLESRLKS

-380 AAEELLGYASERLLD
+380 AAVALLGYASDSLLD

-404 LGMDDWLQL
+404 MGMDDWLQL
-413 WRDARSGVEDHQVHE
+413 WRDARSGVEDHRVHE
-428 CEWQRA
+428 CEWRRA

-480 KAMAGNVPGLVFRFE
+480 KAMAGNVPGLVFRLE
-495 RQDADS
+495 RQDAGA
-501 PVNIA
+501 PVSIA

-511 SQRLVGYSA
+511 SERLVGYSA

-550 GSMSDWRWQGRIL
+550 DSMSDWYWQGRIL
-563 TRDGE
+563 TRSGE
-568 VRWADIRASVRGR
+568 IRWADIRASVRGQ

-602 LQLDAS
+602 LELDAS
-608 RAQLRELAAH
+608 RAQLRKLAAH

-645 KLEISMCEISFAAL
+645 KLEISMCEISFAEL

-724 PQLSNAK
+724 PQLGNAK

-752 QTVSLSLEQRGDV
+752 QTVSLTLQQQGDM
-765 LCLGISDDGQ
+765 LCLSISDDGQ
-775 GFVVQQGRQGLS
+775 GFVVQQSRQGPS

-793 QERAQMLGG
+793 HERAQMLGG
-802 TLVLESQ
+802 TLLLESQ
-809 PGEGTSI
+809 PGEGTLI

-821 LNAVAEAGQ
+821 LDVPAAPAV
-830 LIRTLES
+830 LISTLES

>member
-1 MLLPGFNGAG
+1 ML
-11 ARMTDAL
+11 
-18 QQRFG
+18 
-23 ASADLVRLKV
+23 
-33 SSLLRCCCLLLIL
+33 SSLLRYCCLLLALIQ
-46 AHLPVHAA
+46 LPVSAA

-60 AQLQWLEDHPVWR
+60 AQLAWLDEHRLWR
-73 VGVVMAPPYAEYD
+73 VGVVMASPYAEYD
-86 QRQRRMSGFN
+86 QRQRRLSGFN

-101 RLAANLGVS
+101 KLAANLGVA
-110 LQWHRFVSEAALEQA
+110 LQWHRYTNETALDQA
-125 MRGDEIDLAPGLRQS
+125 MHAGEIDLAPGLRQT
-140 REGLRIWRYSDP
+140 RDGLHVWRYSDP

-163 NNGPR
+163 VNGPR
-168 AIDLERLDNDDV
+168 AIDLERLDNSDL
-180 IALEAPGPVADYMN
+180 IALEGPGAVADYMS

-200 PVLEVSSQFE
+200 PVLEVDSQME

-219 IRFAVVDEPLYGR
+219 VRFAIVDEPLFGR

-242 DVVGDLGNPLLL
+242 DVVGDLGNPQLL

-264 MSAVID
+264 MSAIID

-276 SAREFSQLQEQ
+276 PAQEFGRLQEQ

-305 LSLLLTLLL
+305 LSLLLALLL
-314 GAAVGIL
+314 VATVVMLA
-321 VWQRR
+321 WQRR
-326 QQGQLEARLKS
+326 QQGLLETRLKS

-343 ARAAAEE
+343 LRETAEE

-365 ILWLNWDSHV
+365 ILWLNWDSRV

-413 WRDARSGVEDHQVHE
+413 WRDARSGVDDHRVHE
-428 CEWQRA
+428 CEWQRV

-447 LRFGSKEYL
+447 LRLGSKEYL

-468 ASAALQESEVRL
+468 ASAALQESEARL
-480 KAMAGNVPGLVFRFE
+480 KAMAGNVPGLVFRLE
-495 RQDADS
+495 RQHAGA
-501 PVNIA
+501 PVSIA

-526 GRGIRSLVHPDD
+526 GRGIRSLVHPED

-550 GSMSDWRWQGRIL
+550 DSMSDWRWQGRIF
-563 TRDGE
+563 TRSGE
-568 VRWADIRASVRGR
+568 IRWADIRASVRGQ
-581 LEGRQVWD
+581 LQGRQVWD

-602 LQLDAS
+602 LELDAS
-608 RAQLRELAAH
+608 RAQLRKLAAH

-645 KLEISMCEISFAAL
+645 KLEISMCEISFAQL

-752 QTVSLSLEQRGDV
+752 QTVSLRLERQGDV
-765 LCLGISDDGQ
+765 LCLSVSDDGQ
-775 GFVVQQGRQGLS
+775 GFAVQPGRHGPS

-802 TLVLESQ
+802 TLLLESQ

-821 LNAVAEAGQ
+821 LDAPAEPAT
-830 LIRTLES
+830 LISTLES

>member
-1 MLLPGFNGAG
+1 M
-11 ARMTDAL
+11 
-18 QQRFG
+18 
-23 ASADLVRLKV
+23 
-33 SSLLRCCCLLLIL
+33 SSLLRGCLLLL
-46 AHLPVHAA
+46 LCAHLPAHAG

-60 AQLQWLEDHPVWR
+60 AQLAWLDGHRQWR
-73 VGVVMAPPYAEYD
+73 VGVVMASPYAEYD
-86 QRQRRMSGFN
+86 QRQRRLSGFN

-101 RLAANLGVS
+101 RLAAGLGVD
-110 LQWHRFVSEAALEQA
+110 LQWHRFVDETALDKA
-125 MRGDEIDLAPGLRQS
+125 MHDGEIDLAPGLRQT

-152 FLRVPRLIIGD
+152 YLRVPRLIIGEAD
-163 NNGPR
+163 GPR
-168 AIDLERLDNDDV
+168 AIDLERLDSDDV
-180 IALEAPGPVADYMN
+180 IALEGPGPVAEYMHN
-194 SNYPSQ
+194 NYPSQ
-200 PVLEVSSQFE
+200 PVLEVASQVE
-210 ALRQLLEAR
+210 ALHQLLEAR
-219 IRFAVVDEPLYGR
+219 VRFAVVDEPLYGR
-232 LSQKAEYASL
+232 LSQRAEYASL
-242 DVVGDLGNPLLL
+242 DVVGDLGSPQLM
-254 RIGSRRDSPI
+254 RIGSRRDSAV

-270 QALRNF
+270 QALRSF
-276 SAREFSQLQEQ
+276 PADAFGRLQEQ
-287 WLKSRSIDQ
+287 WLKPRSIDQ

-314 GAAVGIL
+314 AASLATL

-326 QQGQLEARLKS
+326 QQALLAARLKS
-337 ARRDIE
+337 TRRDIE
-343 ARAAAEE
+343 LHEATEE
-350 AQRLT
+350 AQRLS

-380 AAEELLGYASERLLD
+380 AASELLGYASERLLD
-395 QPLQALEPG
+395 RPLQALDPA

-413 WRDARSGVEDHQVHE
+413 WRDARSGADDPRIRE

-456 VVFLADITERRR
+456 VVFLADVTERRR

-480 KAMAGNVPGLVFRFE
+480 KAMAGNVPGLVFRLE
-495 RQDADS
+495 RQGPGA
-501 PVNIA
+501 PVSIG

-550 GSMSDWRWQGRIL
+550 DSMSDWHWQGRIL
-563 TRDGE
+563 TRSGE
-568 VRWADIRASVRGR
+568 IRWADIRASVRGQ

-602 LQLDAS
+602 LELNAS

-618 VETVREEEKAHIAR
+618 IETVREEEKAHIAR

-645 KLEISMCEISFAAL
+645 KLEISMCEISFAEL

-737 ILQEALTNVMRHANA
+737 ILQEALTNVMRHAQA
-752 QTVSLSLEQRGDV
+752 QTVSLRLEQQEGV
-765 LCLGISDDGQ
+765 LSLSISDDGC
-775 GFVVQQGRQGLS
+775 GFSVHQAGQGLS

-793 QERAQMLGG
+793 RERVQMLGG
-802 TLVLESQ
+802 TLVVDSQ

-816 HVSVP
+816 RVSVP
-821 LNAVAEAGQ
+821 LDAPADALAEAS
-830 LIRTLES
+830 TLES